1 MYLKPYLSSEKALTP
16 FQQLI
21 MTLMRLRL
29 NLTIQ
34 DLAFRFKVHKSTISR
49 IFVEVISTIYYCLR
63 PLIQWPDRDALLKT
77 LPMDFRKHC
86 PRCAV
91 IIDCFEFFLEKP
103 SNLLC
108 RAQTFSS
115 YKHHNTVKYLIGIT
129 PQGTVCFIS
138 DGWGGRVSDKH
149 I

>member
-1 MYLKPYLSSEKALTP
+1 
-16 FQQLI
+16 

-34 DLAFRFKVHKSTISR
+34 DLAIRFKVHKSTISR

-86 PRCAV
+86 PRSAV
-91 IIDCFEFFLEKP
+91 IKDCFEFFFGK
-103 SNLLC
+103 
-108 RAQTFSS
+108 A
-115 YKHHNTVKYLIGIT
+115 VKLI
-129 PQGTVCFIS
+129 V
-138 DGWGGRVSDKH
+138 
-149 I
+149 